1 MRDLG
6 SGVRKLD
13 SSRVA
18 GAYLVQAA
26 ERLVLVD
33 CGTRRAGRK
42 IADELERD
50 GSRPELIV
58 LTHGDPDHAGGADA
72 VRERFEIEV
81 WAPEADRE
89 NVEQRLANRG
99 VAPRIVGT
107 LTRHRPP
114 HIDHWFGPDEPI
126 AGLEPIPTPGHTPG
140 HTSFR
145 CGQALIAGDAVVTGE
160 DFKVPPGLLNV
171 DTAEARESIAKL
183 AGLAVELA
191 VSGHGKPAR
200 NAQYKLRRL
209 VESWL

>member
-6 SGVRKLD
+6 DGVRKLE
-13 SSRVA
+13 SSKAA
-18 GAYLVQAA
+18 GAYLVQA

-33 CGTRRAGRK
+33 CGTRGAGRK
-42 IADELERD
+42 IAAELERE
-50 GSRPELIV
+50 GAKPELIV

-72 VRERFEIEV
+72 VRERFGIEV

-89 NVEQRLANRG
+89 VVEWRLSNRG
-99 VAPRIVGT
+99 FAPKLVAT

-114 HIDHWFGPDEPI
+114 HVDHWYGSDPVAGMEPI
-126 AGLEPIPTPGHTPG
+126 ATPGHTPG

-145 CGQALIAGDAVVTGE
+145 VGRVLIAGDAVVTGE
-160 DFKVPPGLLNV
+160 EFKVPPGLLNV
-171 DTAEARESIAKL
+171 DTAIARDSVAKL
-183 AGLAVELA
+183 AGYAADLA